1 MSIVLS
7 EHVLSELESLLA
19 EVKHE
24 IAKREA
30 ALASSAT
37 PETSSATSV
46 TGTTEVG
53 SVAAP
58 APLPDAVADANDTP
72 AAAPP
77 AARSGTLKRPP
88 RTPAEPAAEPVP
100 VPAPPSLL
108 PPPPPP
114 PQPASRPSVSSAPII
129 DNFFMIIVSKQVTRW
144 PGTDSGS
151 SREPV
156 RSSLPTDEAFWN
168 R

>member
-1 MSIVLS
+1 MPIVLS

-37 PETSSATSV
+37 PETSSAT
-46 TGTTEVG
+46 GTTEVG

-77 AARSGTLKRPP
+77 AASSQASSQPVLPMPTTTTCLP
-88 RTPAEPAAEPVP
+88 R
-100 VPAPPSLL
+100 
-108 PPPPPP
+108 
-114 PQPASRPSVSSAPII
+114 ASNGV
-129 DNFFMIIVSKQVTRW
+129 V
-144 PGTDSGS
+144 GS
-151 SREPV
+151 R
-156 RSSLPTDEAFWN
+156 
-168 R
+168 